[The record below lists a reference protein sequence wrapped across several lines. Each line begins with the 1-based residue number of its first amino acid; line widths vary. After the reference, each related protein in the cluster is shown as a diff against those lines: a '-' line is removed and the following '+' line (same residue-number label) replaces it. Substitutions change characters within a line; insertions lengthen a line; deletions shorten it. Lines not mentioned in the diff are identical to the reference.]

1 MLLLFSREVVSDS
14 LQPRGLQHSRLP
26 YLSLALRACSN
37 SSPLSQW
44 CYPTISSSAPPFS
57 SCPQSFPASGSFP
70 RSQFLAKVLE
80 LQHQSFQS
88 IFQGWFP
95 LGLTGLILL
104 SKGLSRVFSSTI
116 RKRLFFSAQPSLWS
130 NSQWLIDT
138 YSNLCLHLHM
148 ASPVCKLPSSYM
160 DTAILDLGHTLIQ
173 SDFILHCL
181 HCKLH
186 LTLFISAKFYL

>member
-1 MLLLFSREVVSDS
+1 MDCHKPGFPVPYYLPEFAQTRAQWDGDTIQVSHS
-14 LQPRGLQHSRLP
+14 LSP
-26 YLSLALRACSN
+26 
-37 SSPLSQW
+37 SSPALNLSQHQGLFQW
-44 CYPTISSSAPPFS
+44 VGY
-57 SCPQSFPASGSFP
+57 
-70 RSQFLAKVLE
+70 LNWVAKVLE